1 MKITKED
8 LIIEDT
14 RFLIYICSTIE
25 MNWYVK
31 FKTVVTEPNIRIVEA
46 YLTYDDREQFYE
58 TMEEAV
64 ELGLKDLKDGKY
76 VIAY

>member
-1 MKITKED
+1 MKINQED
-8 LIIEDT
+8 LTVDDT

-46 YLTYDDREQFYE
+46 HLTYDDREKFYE

-64 ELGLKDLKDGKY
+64 ELGLKDLRDGKY
-76 VIAY
+76 VIVY